1 MVGSAARVRAGARQI
16 KQIKDAGR
24 SECWAIREP
33 EDADMRRSGASSA
46 RAGGRGIN
54 HQMPGVGFEPTRP

>member
-1 MVGSAARVRAGARQI
+1 MVDSAARVRAGARQI

-33 EDADMRRSGASSA
+33 EDAEMRRSGASSA
-46 RAGGRGIN
+46 CAG
-54 HQMPGVGFEPTRP
+54 VVEPTIYAR